1 MTNLFLFI
9 YLLFLFLLINKTKSY
24 TTILYLFTNYILS
37 SGIYLL
43 YINADLFAGFLWII
57 DFNLL
62 FIFLLFS
69 IYLTHLFK
77 NNSKIYK
84 KNYVYITKIIYILIS
99 FCILNYLS
107 YLNTINLSYLNIN
120 WLITYI
126 NYYCNYTYIY
136 KTNLFILYLTY
147 YKLNIDL
154 FIIINIILFYSI
166 ILVIY
171 LYTSINYL
179 KINNI
184 YKYKLNK
191 YFINQKFQKI
201 NYQKYKYNTYVFF

>member
-1 MTNLFLFI
+1 MINLFLFI
-9 YLLFLFLLINKTKSY
+9 YLLFLFILINKSKSY
-24 TTILYLFTNYILS
+24 TTILYLFANYILII
-37 SGIYLL
+37 GLYLL
-43 YINADLFAGFLWII
+43 HINADLFAGFLWII

-77 NNSKIYK
+77 NNSKIYNK
-84 KNYVYITKIIYILIS
+84 THMYITKIIYILIS
-99 FCILNYLS
+99 FYILIYLS
-107 YLNTINLSYLNIN
+107 NFSAINLSYLNIN
-120 WLITYI
+120 WLITYL
-126 NYYCNYTYIY
+126 NYYCNYIY

-154 FIIINIILFYSI
+154 FILINIILFYTI

-171 LYTSINYL
+171 LYININYL
-179 KINNI
+179 KINKI

-191 YFINQKFQKI
+191 YLVNQKFQKI
-201 NYQKYKYNTYVFF
+201 NYQKYKYSAYVFF

>member
-1 MTNLFLFI
+1 MINLLLLI
-9 YLLFLFLLINKTKSY
+9 YLLTLFTFINKTKSY
-24 TTILYLFTNYILS
+24 ATLLYLFTNYILFC
-37 SGIYLL
+37 GFYLL
-43 YINADLFAGFLWII
+43 YINADLFASFLWII

-77 NNSKIYK
+77 NNSKKYK
-84 KNYVYITKIIYILIS
+84 YTYMCIIKIIYTLIAS
-99 FCILNYLS
+99 YVLIYLS
-107 YLNTINLSYLNIN
+107 NLNSINLSYLNIN

-126 NYYCNYTYIY
+126 NYYHSYIYIY

-154 FIIINIILFYSI
+154 FILINIILFYSI

-179 KINNI
+179 KINKI
-184 YKYKLNK
+184 YNYKLK
-191 YFINQKFQKI
+191 LYTITQKFQKI
-201 NYQKYKYNTYVFF
+201 NYQKYKYNVYIFF